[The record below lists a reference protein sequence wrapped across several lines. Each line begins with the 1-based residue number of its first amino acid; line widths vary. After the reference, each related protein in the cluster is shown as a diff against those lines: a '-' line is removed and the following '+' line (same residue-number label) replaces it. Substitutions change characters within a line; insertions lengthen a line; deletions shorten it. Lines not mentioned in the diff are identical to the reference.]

1 MHLQICYT
9 AFHYKK
15 YCNDGFDT
23 IKSNVFPKGVNQIEL
38 RLDKSILSQ
47 VEVVLFALT
56 IRMRI
61 VSHPQMECNLSDSQK

>member
-38 RLDKSILSQ
+38 RLDNQFCLK
-47 VEVVLFALT
+47 
-56 IRMRI
+56 
-61 VSHPQMECNLSDSQK
+61 